1 MPELRRRWTCEG
13 TRKEQMKINSVF
25 NSEDFCVFVERYC
38 HKAAH
43 RSILIDRYCDGLT
56 FAELA
61 YKYNYP
67 ERSIKSIVY
76 KYDGIIV
83 KFIKTLEQG

>member
-1 MPELRRRWTCEG
+1 
-13 TRKEQMKINSVF
+13 MKINSVF

-43 RSILIDRYCDGLT
+43 RPILIDRYCEGLT

-67 ERSIKSIVY
+67 ERHIKTIIY
-76 KYDGIIV
+76 KHDDLII
-83 KFIKTLEQG
+83 KFTKTLEQG

>member
-1 MPELRRRWTCEG
+1 
-13 TRKEQMKINSVF
+13 MKIQAVF
-25 NSEDFCVFVERYC
+25 DTKNFCDFVERYC

-56 FAELA
+56 FAELSG
-61 YKYNYP
+61 KYNYP

-76 KYDGIIV
+76 KYDKIIIEFV
-83 KFIKTLEQG
+83 KTLEQG

>member
-1 MPELRRRWTCEG
+1 
-13 TRKEQMKINSVF
+13 MKINSVF
-25 NSEDFCVFVERYC
+25 NSEDFCAFVGRYC

-43 RSILIDRYCDGLT
+43 RSILIGRYCDGLT

-61 YKYNYP
+61 DKYNYP

-76 KYDGIIV
+76 KHDDIII
-83 KFIKTLEQG
+83 KFVETLKKRD